1 LFMICTCLLIYNVY
15 KIMGFKQG
23 LTYLILT
30 HNVVFKCLK
39 KRGIFIVHGTAL

>member
-1 LFMICTCLLIYNVY
+1 
-15 KIMGFKQG
+15 MGFKQG

-30 HNVVFKCLK
+30 QVFK